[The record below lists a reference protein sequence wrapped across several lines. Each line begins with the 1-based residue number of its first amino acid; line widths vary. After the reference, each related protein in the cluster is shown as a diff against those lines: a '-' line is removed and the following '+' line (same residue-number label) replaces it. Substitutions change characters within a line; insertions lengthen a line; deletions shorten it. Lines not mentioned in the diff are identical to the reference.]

1 LGTALRVYYP
11 AQALGG
17 VTPAN
22 IGGDAYRVVAV
33 RDASAGWGPAVA
45 PVLVQRATS
54 YLALALLAMPAIGL
68 LLFGRHVSGAVLPAA
83 VGLSAL
89 AGAVGVVMLLAP
101 ARLARLWTRLP
112 WMAATANPEVGSW
125 QRPPIRS
132 VVTGTGLGLA
142 FHGVSVLLTAL
153 LIAAVD
159 PSAVGM
165 PVVAAIVVARLS
177 LAIPILPSGLGA
189 NEAILAL
196 LFTGLGL
203 SPQAAI
209 AGLLLGRVALLLT
222 TLVGASL
229 LLFGRPQISG
239 TPERALLAQTR
250 NS

>member
-1 LGTALRVYYP
+1 
-11 AQALGG
+11 
-17 VTPAN
+17 
-22 IGGDAYRVVAV
+22 
-33 RDASAGWGPAVA
+33 
-45 PVLVQRATS
+45 
-54 YLALALLAMPAIGL
+54 
-68 LLFGRHVSGAVLPAA
+68 
-83 VGLSAL
+83 
-89 AGAVGVVMLLAP
+89 
-101 ARLARLWTRLP
+101 
-112 WMAATANPEVGSW
+112 MAATANPEVGSW